1 MNDLFFLLH
10 NCLFY
15 NQISYL
21 PHSSLVTLHRLKEL
35 KDKDVKLNM
44 SRHANAH
51 LFYSRRKTAALYS
64 LHKPTFIIQNNS
76 VKNPYYHAC
85 LHLHWNIKKKEKPP
99 TKILTI
105 VVQTCIYI
113 PSNKHLFYSCN
124 KKHYIAIHLSKLI
137 PCKQIY
143 RTTLLI
149 QYNSDDNT
157 ATLHQQLLYKI
168 QIYINFFG
176 GLKSITSKQNN
187 QNGICTATKN
197 KQKRRRR
204 VVSRT
209 FFFSIQFSW
218 STVWIFI
225 TVKF

>member
-76 VKNPYYHAC
+76 VKTHTTMYDAY
-85 LHLHWNIKKKEKPP
+85 IYIEISKKKK
-99 TKILTI
+99 
-105 VVQTCIYI
+105 
-113 PSNKHLFYSCN
+113 N
-124 KKHYIAIHLSKLI
+124 
-137 PCKQIY
+137 
-143 RTTLLI
+143 
-149 QYNSDDNT
+149 
-157 ATLHQQLLYKI
+157 HQQKYL
-168 QIYINFFG
+168 Q
-176 GLKSITSKQNN
+176 
-187 QNGICTATKN
+187 
-197 KQKRRRR
+197 
-204 VVSRT
+204 
-209 FFFSIQFSW
+209 
-218 STVWIFI
+218 
-225 TVKF
+225 